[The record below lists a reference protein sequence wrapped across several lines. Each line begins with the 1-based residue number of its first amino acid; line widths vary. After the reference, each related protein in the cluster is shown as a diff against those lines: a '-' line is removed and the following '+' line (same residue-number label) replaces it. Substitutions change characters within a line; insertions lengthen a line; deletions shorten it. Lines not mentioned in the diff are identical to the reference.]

1 MKHCPLILP
10 SLCINHSFDTF
21 PHCIVLIHGVGMTA
35 ASNVL
40 APFPA
45 QLLFEARRVRGLRC
59 RVSAAAVSVILISFS
74 EKITISLQM
83 SSGRA
88 LGCLLRLSP
97 AEGNV
102 VNEERMFY
110 ITGIQR
116 VVPIRSQI
124 RSAERVEECLQCC
137 DRKVMEF
144 KTMQPM
150 NMFVLTEHTL

>member
-1 MKHCPLILP
+1 
-10 SLCINHSFDTF
+10 
-21 PHCIVLIHGVGMTA
+21 MTA

-40 APFPA
+40 APFSV

-59 RVSAAAVSVILISFS
+59 RVQAAAVSVILISFT
-74 EKITISLQM
+74 EKITSSLQM
-83 SSGRA
+83 SRCRA

-116 VVPIRSQI
+116 VVPIR
-124 RSAERVEECLQCC
+124 
-137 DRKVMEF
+137 
-144 KTMQPM
+144 
-150 NMFVLTEHTL
+150 